1 MIEMA
6 FLLHSLSTLD
16 DHSALVRIYRMYN
29 THLEYL
35 YFCHRRSSNSGSIRI
50 IFVTQIL
57 NYVTVFC

>member
-16 DHSALVRIYRMYN
+16 DHSALVCIYRMYN

-35 YFCHRRSSNSGSIRI
+35 
-50 IFVTQIL
+50 
-57 NYVTVFC
+57 